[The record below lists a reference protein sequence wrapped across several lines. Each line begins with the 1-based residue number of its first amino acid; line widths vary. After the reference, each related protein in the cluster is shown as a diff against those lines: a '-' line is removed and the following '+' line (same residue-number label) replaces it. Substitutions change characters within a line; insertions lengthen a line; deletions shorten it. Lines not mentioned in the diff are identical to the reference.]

1 MGMILII
8 YAITNVVCNTHQ
20 PYVPFPPI
28 KGGTK
33 KSIVDYVIENEGN
46 LVKCK
51 VGSVKVRAYCWA
63 EQLLI
68 KIV

>member
-1 MGMILII
+1 ML
-8 YAITNVVCNTHQ
+8 
-20 PYVPFPPI
+20 YVIPINHMSAPPPI
-28 KGGTK
+28 KGETK
-33 KSIVDYVIENEGN
+33 KGIVDYVIENEGN

-51 VGSVKVRAYCWA
+51 VRSVKVRAYCWA